1 MFLHEMLN
9 SKRSSSGSSFNSS
22 YANFIYLRTKYHVNG
37 LFASGKEFT
46 VSFGWR
52 FLQTYI
58 YASENWFYHVG
69 KHFIYS
75 VFACNCEVGGGIKM
89 VNLVLAPPR
98 TPLCLR
104 KFKLFRYF
112 RLTSSLKIYPPI
124 CSFNCICLV
133 PFFEVQHLPL
143 VPEWTPFPCQVP

>member
-1 MFLHEMLN
+1 
-9 SKRSSSGSSFNSS
+9 
-22 YANFIYLRTKYHVNG
+22 
-37 LFASGKEFT
+37 
-46 VSFGWR
+46 
-52 FLQTYI
+52 
-58 YASENWFYHVG
+58 
-69 KHFIYS
+69 
-75 VFACNCEVGGGIKM
+75 M

-124 CSFNCICLV
+124 CSFNCICLM

-143 VPEWTPFPCQVP
+143 VPE